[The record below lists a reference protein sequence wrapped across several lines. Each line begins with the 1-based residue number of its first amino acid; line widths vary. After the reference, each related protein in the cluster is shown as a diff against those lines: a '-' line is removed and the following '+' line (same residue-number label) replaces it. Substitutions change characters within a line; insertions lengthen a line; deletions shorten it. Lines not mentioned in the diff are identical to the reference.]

1 MNHFF
6 IISNA
11 DKDQGLALTRK
22 IKAHIEANGGTAGY
36 FATYPGEERKKSL
49 KPEDVPSDTECIF
62 VLGGDG
68 TLIRTAR
75 DLVSLNL
82 PLIGVNMGTLGYL
95 CELEESTV
103 FEAAEQI
110 MAGHFVTEERMMICG
125 SKVDKSEIALNDIV
139 IHMSGSLQIAK
150 LIVYVDGRYLAAYNA
165 DGIVIATPTG
175 STGYSMSAGGPIIEP
190 DANMMLLTPI
200 NPHALNAK
208 SIVLSAKDK
217 IAVELGTRR
226 RQKDEKI
233 SVSLDGDRT
242 FTLAVGE
249 RIEISQ
255 SELKTRILKL
265 TSRSFLEILQKK
277 MQVYD

>member
-11 DKDQGLALTRK
+11 DKDQGLTLTK
-22 IKAHIEANGGTAGY
+22 KMKTHVEANGGTAGY
-36 FATYPGEERKKSL
+36 FAAYPGDEQKKSL
-49 KPEDVPSDTECIF
+49 KPEDVPSETECIF

-75 DLVSLNL
+75 DLVSLNI

-103 FEAAEQI
+103 FEAVEQI
-110 MAGHFVTEERMMICG
+110 MAGRFVTEERMMICG
-125 SKVDKSEIALNDIV
+125 SKGNRSEIALNDIV
-139 IHMSGSLQIAK
+139 IHMSESLQIAK
-150 LIVYVDGRYLAAYNA
+150 LIVYVDGRYLATYNA

-226 RQKDEKI
+226 RQKDEEI

-242 FTLAVGE
+242 FTLVVGE

-255 SELKTRILKL
+255 SELKTKILKL

>member
-6 IISNA
+6 MISNA
-11 DKDQGLALTRK
+11 DKDRDLCLTEK
-22 IKAHIEANGGTAGY
+22 MKACVEANGGTAGC
-36 FATYPGEERKKSL
+36 FAMFPGEEQKKSL
-49 KPEDVPSDTECIF
+49 KPKDVPANTECIF

-68 TLIRTAR
+68 TLIRAAR
-75 DLVSLNL
+75 DLVSLNI

-95 CELEESTV
+95 CELEETTV
-103 FEAAEQI
+103 FDAIKQI
-110 MAGHFVTEERMMICG
+110 MAGRFVIEERMMICG
-125 SKVDKSEIALNDIV
+125 SKGEESAIALNDIV
-139 IHMSGSLQIAK
+139 IHMSQSLQIAK

-208 SIVLSAKDK
+208 SIVLSAKDN

-226 RQKDEKI
+226 RQKDEEI

-242 FTLAVGE
+242 FTLSVGE
-249 RIEISQ
+249 RIAIRQ
-255 SELKTRILKL
+255 SGLKTKILKL
-265 TSRSFLEILQKK
+265 TDQSFLEILQKK

>member
-11 DKDQGLALTRK
+11 DKDQGLTLTK
-22 IKAHIEANGGTAGY
+22 KMKTHVEANGGTAGY
-36 FATYPGEERKKSL
+36 FAAYPGDEQKKSL
-49 KPEDVPSDTECIF
+49 KPEDVPSETECIF

-75 DLVSLNL
+75 DLVSLNI

-103 FEAAEQI
+103 FEAVEQI
-110 MAGHFVTEERMMICG
+110 MAGRFVTEERMMICG
-125 SKVDKSEIALNDIV
+125 SKGGRSEIALNDIV
-139 IHMSGSLQIAK
+139 IHMSESLQIAK
-150 LIVYVDGRYLAAYNA
+150 LIVYVDGRYLATYNA

-226 RQKDEKI
+226 RQKDEEI

-255 SELKTRILKL
+255 SELKTKILKL